1 MLDPQVLVNLLL
13 KLGVR
18 MNLVRHGNFLSEGL
32 SEKAFCLT
40 TQDIVCYRASAMAHG
55 WDF

>member
-18 MNLVRHGNFLSEGL
+18 MNLVRHGNFRSEGL

-40 TQDIVCYRASAMAHG
+40 TQDIVCYRAAAMAHG